1 MISSS
6 EDARLLGMGDPKDM
20 NVLTT
25 STGGLN
31 RALAPLG
38 LSLSG
43 EDAASIFLS
52 FLRVMS
58 QPAFPR

>member
-1 MISSS
+1 
-6 EDARLLGMGDPKDM
+6 MGDPKDM

-43 EDAASIFLS
+43 EDAAGIFLS

-58 QPAFPR
+58 QPDFPR